1 MKRLV
6 LAVGVLT
13 LTLFCGNA
21 HAAFVFSNFG
31 PGDTFNTNS
40 AHSLDNIHVPGMK
53 FTATGGGTLSQINLA
68 LSSIGGSTAVTVEFY
83 ADNANTI
90 GTLLASG
97 STTTNGLFGDAHPP
111 SVAPMTATTI
121 VSGTDYWVV
130 AKSAS
135 PFNDW
140 NFTSPATF
148 GRVALSNNGGAS
160 YSYANNAIQS
170 AFSVEAA
177 PANAV
182 PEPSSLALLSLG
194 GLAFVRKLRRSKPVV
209 ASA

>member
-6 LAVGVLT
+6 LAVGVLA

-31 PGDTFNTNS
+31 PGDTFATS
-40 AHSLDNIHVPGMK
+40 VGYALDPSQTLGMK

-68 LSSIGGSTAVTVEFY
+68 LSTSGGSTAVTVEFY

-97 STTTNGLFGDAHPP
+97 STTTNGALGTAHPP
-111 SVAPMTATTI
+111 SVAIMSAAAI

-130 AKSAS
+130 AKSTGNNA
-135 PFNDW
+135 W
-140 NFTSPATF
+140 NLTSPATF
-148 GRVALSNNGGAS
+148 GRVAFSHNGGAS

-182 PEPSSLALLSLG
+182 PEPSSLALLSFG

-209 ASA
+209 A